1 MEREYRRKRNEHPNL
16 SHVNHDITPS
26 LPWYFQVSIR
36 NLFVM
41 VGLRKGVNDVV
52 QEVATWI
59 SWAVV
64 TEVGV
69 IRGYY
74 AGEAVGVTLR

>member
-1 MEREYRRKRNEHPNL
+1 
-16 SHVNHDITPS
+16 
-26 LPWYFQVSIR
+26 
-36 NLFVM
+36 M